1 MKYFEYLLFKQ
12 KLMNWIML
20 YIIIGFV
27 GNMFSTKDR
36 MVHNC
41 TPFTGRK
48 KKKTEAENHDGSDSA
63 HWLRI
68 GRYLPKSLLSVDLK
82 RKQSASVMNAVFR

>member
-1 MKYFEYLLFKQ
+1 
-12 KLMNWIML
+12 ML

-63 HWLRI
+63 H
-68 GRYLPKSLLSVDLK
+68 
-82 RKQSASVMNAVFR
+82 